1 MIFFEQT
8 ELNSKQDGARE
19 TGMWGGWHF
28 PFKGCRDKTIIV
40 KTRQSGKVLQG
51 RGGFLEKKQDGGDC
65 GGDTYV
71 YANRGGGD
79 LPRWRSANRDVDI

>member
-1 MIFFEQT
+1 MGRLAFSFQRM
-8 ELNSKQDGARE
+8 SRQDNY
-19 TGMWGGWHF
+19 
-28 PFKGCRDKTIIV
+28 CRDKTIGEGL
-40 KTRQSGKVLQG
+40 TRP
-51 RGGFLEKKQDGGDC
+51 GGFLEKKQDGGDC

>member
-1 MIFFEQT
+1 MPERQECGEVGIF
-8 ELNSKQDGARE
+8 LSKDVE
-19 TGMWGGWHF
+19 
-28 PFKGCRDKTIIV
+28 
-40 KTRQSGKVLQG
+40 TRQSGKVLQG

-65 GGDTYV
+65 GGDTCV